1 MTGILKV
8 DQWKDSGDN
17 TLMTSD
23 GAGVLTANAGITIPL
38 GATITNNGTA
48 SGFPGLGKIGQVVI
62 GERTTQT
69 SLGTGSFV
77 DLNLSQSITP
87 TSTSSKILILGS
99 IMGCQVDTA
108 ANSRL
113 DIRLQRDIAGGGY
126 SSIASTS
133 GANYF
138 RTGTTLSFRAGGF
151 SFNFIDSPSSTGS
164 VTYKF
169 QGQGVDCSASGA
181 FTNKDGNS
189 GRSTIILLEILP

>member
-1 MTGILKV
+1 MTSKLKV
-8 DQWKDSGDN
+8 NLINDSGDN
-17 TLMTSD
+17 NIITSD
-23 GAGVLTANAGITIPL
+23 GSGNVTL
-38 GATITNNGTA
+38 GTA
-48 SGFPGLGKIGQVVI
+48 FPSVGKIGQVVVA
-62 GERTTQT
+62 ERTAQT

-87 TSTSSKILILGS
+87 SATSSKVLILGT
-99 IMGCQVDTA
+99 IMGCQVDTGG
-108 ANSRL
+108 NSRL

-126 SSIASTS
+126 SQISSTS

-138 RTGTTLSFRAGGF
+138 RSGTSLAFRAGGF

-169 QGQGVDCSASGA
+169 QGQGVDCSVSGA

-189 GRSTIILLEILP
+189 GRSTIILLEILA